1 MRRDELTFMWQ
12 GSSWTQ
18 KKARAGVKKPMVL
31 NIFLRL
37 VTLSPRAGEERAQS
51 NSLPEEERSSMPRVG
66 SVDSRPFCSKQ

>member
-1 MRRDELTFMWQ
+1 
-12 GSSWTQ
+12 
-18 KKARAGVKKPMVL
+18 MVL
-31 NIFLRL
+31 NIFLSL